1 MNDETEHQILTSKI
15 ATLDRYIAVIN
26 RIRTYREPEESA
38 CAALGVDVQTYRKV
52 MALLPK
58 EQEFI
63 RYDMWAKWED
73 RLLTDICMEP
83 CQAPETFRHILGS
96 ICSKEGY
103 YREYNILESY
113 YKNGMSCLEIGEQL
127 NYSASW
133 IRRQIDQILCLLR
146 RPQYRAMLRYGDQYP
161 KLQEYI
167 ASQQTEYEK
176 NLEKTMQETLQNQK
190 KQVQDMEER
199 LLTIR
204 KEQEVAKI
212 GQEASDRNDI
222 LRKTSVTDMGFS
234 LRTQNSLKRSG
245 IDTAYKIVAMSQ
257 KQLLEIH
264 NLGSKS
270 CREICDRM
278 FEKYGIEIPRT
289 PGQIK

>member
-1 MNDETEHQILTSKI
+1 
-15 ATLDRYIAVIN
+15 
-26 RIRTYREPEESA
+26 
-38 CAALGVDVQTYRKV
+38 
-52 MALLPK
+52 
-58 EQEFI
+58 
-63 RYDMWAKWED
+63 
-73 RLLTDICMEP
+73 
-83 CQAPETFRHILGS
+83 
-96 ICSKEGY
+96 
-103 YREYNILESY
+103 
-113 YKNGMSCLEIGEQL
+113 MSCLEIGEQL

-161 KLQEYI
+161 KLQEYV

-245 IDTAYKIVAMSQ
+245 IDTAYKIAAMSQ
-257 KQLLEIH
+257 KQLLEIR

-278 FEKYGIEIPRT
+278 FAKYGIEIPRT
-289 PGQIK
+289 PGQ